1 MAPRREPG
9 RRSAVDFSG
18 GKFLVTGA
26 TGLLGSGICS
36 RLLDEGA
43 EVVGL
48 ARSSERATALVAR
61 GVTVIP
67 GDLSRSEVDLGSSVK
82 GCRAVFHCAGVTGP
96 DFDKPLSYFR
106 TVNVEGARRVAE
118 AALAA
123 EVERFIHVSTA
134 WVYGFDA
141 LPDTNEESPRH
152 PSGDPYCDT
161 KLEAEELV
169 RRLVADRGLRA
180 VIVQPTEVYGPEDR
194 NWTLTPLNMIE
205 SGRMILP
212 AGGSGLIQ
220 PIYVDDAV
228 EGILAAAR
236 RGVVGEAYLL
246 AGPAPVTCAEFF
258 GRYGEMVGRTSMPS
272 IPVWLAEGAAAA
284 LTRLSRITR
293 RPPLFSRTTVRG
305 TCLKATYDGNKAR
318 IELGF
323 EPRTDLDAG
332 MRAVRRWLEDMDG
345 TSS

>member
-1 MAPRREPG
+1 
-9 RRSAVDFSG
+9 VDLEG
-18 GKFLVTGA
+18 GKFFVTGA
-26 TGLLGSGICS
+26 TGLLGKGLCS
-36 RLLDEGA
+36 RLLDQGA

-48 ARSSERATALVAR
+48 ARSPERAAALQTR
-61 GVTVIP
+61 GATVIS
-67 GDLSRSEVDLGSSVK
+67 GDLSRKDVDLVSVMS

-106 TVNVEGARRVAE
+106 TVNVEGVRQIAE

-123 EVERFIHVSTA
+123 QVERFIHVSTA

-141 LPDTNEESPRH
+141 LPATNEDSPRH
-152 PSGDPYCDT
+152 ASGDPYCDT

-169 RRLVADRGLRA
+169 RSLVTHRGLPA

-194 NWTLTPLNMIE
+194 NWTLTPLRMIE

-212 AGGSGLIQ
+212 AGGAGVIQ
-220 PIYVDDAV
+220 PIYVDDVV

-246 AGPAPVTCAEFF
+246 AGPVPVTCAEFF

-272 IPVWLAEGAAAA
+272 IPAWLAEGAAVV
-284 LTRLSRITR
+284 LTGVSRISR

-305 TCLKATYDGNKAR
+305 TCLRATYDGN
-318 IELGF
+318 
-323 EPRTDLDAG
+323 
-332 MRAVRRWLEDMDG
+332 
-345 TSS
+345 